1 MSHLFNKTVLVT
13 GAGGSIGSELC
24 RQILRQSPSKLIL
37 FDNSELA
44 LYNIDRELDALVHGT
59 KLVPI
64 LGGITNGGDMEV
76 AFDEGV
82 DVVFHAAAYKH
93 VTLCEKNPT
102 AAYRVNV
109 DGTRLL
115 VDIAKAWEVP
125 TFILVS
131 TDKAVR
137 PTCVMGKTKKLAE
150 DSVREAGYTVVRLG
164 NVMGSSGS
172 VLPLWKE
179 QIAAGKPVTITHPNA
194 TRYFTTV
201 DYAASKIIMAAHPR
215 AEKGVLV
222 MEMGSS
228 TSIVEAARCIGA
240 KDFKYIG
247 LRPGEKLHEELFEGV
262 KRQSQI
268 GGLAVDDTS
277 FAAVEAA

>member
-1 MSHLFNKTVLVT
+1 MSHLSGKTVLVT

-44 LYNIDRELDALVHGT
+44 LYNIDRELDALVYGT
-59 KLVPI
+59 KLMPI
-64 LGGITNGGDMEV
+64 LGDITDGGDLDA
-76 AFDEGV
+76 AFGDSI

-115 VDIAKAWEVP
+115 VAIAKAWEVP
-125 TFILVS
+125 TFVLVS

-137 PTCVMGKTKKLAE
+137 PMCVMGKTKKLAE

-179 QIAAGKPVTITHPNA
+179 QIAAGKPVTITHPDA
-194 TRYFTTV
+194 TRYF
-201 DYAASKIIMAAHPR
+201 I
-215 AEKGVLV
+215 
-222 MEMGSS
+222 SS
-228 TSIVEAARCIGA
+228 IEAAEHIINAAAFEPGTYVPSMGA
-240 KDFKYIG
+240 PVSLQALARQLGAREFDYIG
-247 LRPGEKLHEELFEGV
+247 LRPGEKMHEELFEGAWV
-262 KRQSQI
+262 RI
-268 GGLAVDDTS
+268 GYPNFFQDMGDQLR
-277 FAAVEAA
+277 EAA